1 MVQSLIQPTAH
12 GNKKSI
18 GGGGWGWTKFEKGG

>member
-1 MVQSLIQPTAH
+1 MVRSLIQPTAR